1 MANSRVKISGR
12 YFRKEIKNLFIRI
25 HEAGKRTMKLT
36 ASERAVRLIQNSLE
50 RDFIDGFR
58 KREHGFDAYQ
68 ITETQQARLAAQ
80 IQAEQREQEADYL
93 GAVIEILRET
103 LAEAEIRK
111 AEVDSGRGSL
121 VFLSRQR
128 ELAEARKKLSQA
140 V

>member
-1 MANSRVKISGR
+1 
-12 YFRKEIKNLFIRI
+12 
-25 HEAGKRTMKLT
+25 MKLT